1 MVRNYKNMNILFV
14 CLGNIC
20 RSPMAE
26 FIAKDII
33 KKNKLSNIKI
43 NSCGTSGYH
52 NGEGM
57 HKGTKSILNKYGI
70 DSLGFISKEINQT
83 LVDESDYI
91 IVMDKNNYK
100 NVLSKFNKYKNKVH
114 EMVEYS
120 SLGYNEVPDPWYT
133 GDFDEVYKVLSDAI
147 KNLLKE
153 LNYKIK

>member
-1 MVRNYKNMNILFV
+1 
-14 CLGNIC
+14 
-20 RSPMAE
+20 
-26 FIAKDII
+26 
-33 KKNKLSNIKI
+33 
-43 NSCGTSGYH
+43 
-52 NGEGM
+52 M

-70 DSLGFISKEINQT
+70 DSLGFISKEINET

-100 NVLSKFNKYKNKVH
+100 NVISKFSKYKNKVH

-133 GDFDEVYKVLSDAI
+133 GNFDEVYKVLSDAI

-153 LNYKIK
+153 LNYEIK